1 MPKPQWW
8 MVDNLLHVMLG
19 PFLVLMYKHLRIIKI
34 KGQILQEMLLRY
46 NLEFLI
52 NVLGTVLSLGKMAFS
67 LRKLSRLS

>member
-1 MPKPQWW
+1 

-52 NVLGTVLSLGKMAFS
+52 NALGTVLSLGKMAFS